1 MITAVRE
8 ERLLVV
14 SDIHLGNRLFPAV
27 HRHLGALIRFA
38 HRNRYSLCINGD
50 GVDIMQMSLGRLT
63 RELSACYRELRAFPD
78 AGLKVYYVVGNHDIL
93 IEHFLEDWGS
103 IIAVPFLNLYSGD
116 LRIRIDHGHLHDE
129 MFLRF
134 PRLYTAV
141 TVIGR
146 WAISLS
152 PRVYEQVEVVNEAAV
167 SLVRRLAGGPRAA
180 AAGGSDAG
188 IPGEHPSFREA
199 AEEVSLRGFDA
210 VIFGHTHHPGHV
222 TLRSGAVYY
231 NTGSWLRRPRCVTI
245 DHGRIWFGLV
255 SELLEGQPRVVE
267 PAAPEGEQ
275 MVRLPQIAR

>member
-1 MITAVRE
+1 MITTVRE

-27 HRHLGALIRFA
+27 NRHLGALIRFA
-38 HRNRYSLCINGD
+38 YRNRFSLCINGD

-63 RELSACYRELRAFPD
+63 RELSACYRELRAFPE

-103 IIAVPFLNLYSGD
+103 IVTVPFLNLHSGD
-116 LRIRIDHGHLHDE
+116 RRIRIDHGHLHDE

-141 TVIGR
+141 TVLGR

-152 PRVYEQVEVVNEAAV
+152 PRLYERVEVLNEAVQTAA
-167 SLVRRLAGGPRAA
+167 RRLTGGGRTAA
-180 AAGGSDAG
+180 AAGAAG

-210 VIFGHTHHPGHV
+210 VIFGHTHHPGRV
-222 TLRSGAVYY
+222 MLRSGAVYY
-231 NTGSWLRRPRCVTI
+231 NTGSWLHRPRCVAI
-245 DHGRIWFGLV
+245 DRGRIWFGQV
-255 SELLEGQPRVVE
+255 SALLEGSARVAE
-267 PAAPEGEQ
+267 PTPLESEPVTG
-275 MVRLPQIAR
+275 LPQIAG